1 VLITF
6 GFSLVGVEL
15 RVTTLDTV
23 FLLRNP
29 GREEVIVL
37 ILLGRIVVTR
47 PSLVFG
53 RSIDL
58 IVFNGLFVILEV
70 SEVTTFTSP
79 AVVRGDESVTDRGDP
94 SLMGRGD
101 ASDTVRVEDR
111 GVGKEVNGLLN
122 EEIGGLRVGREL
134 GGLRERAPVF
144 RLR

>member
-1 VLITF
+1 M
-6 GFSLVGVEL
+6 
-15 RVTTLDTV
+15 
-23 FLLRNP
+23 
-29 GREEVIVL
+29 
-37 ILLGRIVVTR
+37 
-47 PSLVFG
+47 
-53 RSIDL
+53 
-58 IVFNGLFVILEV
+58 

-134 GGLRERAPVF
+134 GGLREESTSFPASVRVRDCEILSSSSGSMRIPWASSSLD
-144 RLR
+144 RYEH